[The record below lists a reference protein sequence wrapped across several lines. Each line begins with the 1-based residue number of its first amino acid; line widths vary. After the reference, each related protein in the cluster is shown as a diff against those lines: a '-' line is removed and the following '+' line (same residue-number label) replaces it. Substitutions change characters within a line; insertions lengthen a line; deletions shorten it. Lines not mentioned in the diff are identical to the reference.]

1 MQITIEVRGKTDG
14 DYQATCRQIGI
25 SCQGESLEEVLE
37 RIKELVVFYFS
48 TVDQSNMSR
57 EEQAEATRRLSLYL
71 KGKNLYL
78 PPDPKIH

>member
-1 MQITIEVRGKTDG
+1 M
-14 DYQATCRQIGI
+14 
-25 SCQGESLEEVLE
+25 EEVLE